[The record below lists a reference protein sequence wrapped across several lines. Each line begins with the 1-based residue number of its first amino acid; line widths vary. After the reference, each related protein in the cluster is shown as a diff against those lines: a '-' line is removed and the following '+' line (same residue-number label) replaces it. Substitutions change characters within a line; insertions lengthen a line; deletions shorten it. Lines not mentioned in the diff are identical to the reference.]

1 MHGIGSMGSD
11 LVQSM
16 PRLPPVR
23 RQAARYISWDRPQF
37 QASGLS
43 FRLLPSVRLILP
55 SSSRASIYGI
65 NHLHSVQRIRQA
77 ARYFLP
83 TPRAT
88 SCLLHAPSCVF
99 RCCCVVAC
107 WRWCRRLLSCDQ
119 QLCKPFRQ
127 DQREKWSRLHLRLLF
142 PSTARMRPSPV
153 ACVRCCHLPLQ
164 LVIRFRVVGFRSMGD
179 SGSRCPGVLSRAAL
193 SVSPL

>member
-1 MHGIGSMGSD
+1 MGSD

-43 FRLLPSVRLILP
+43 FRLLPSVRL
-55 SSSRASIYGI
+55 
-65 NHLHSVQRIRQA
+65 HSVQRIRQA

-88 SCLLHAPSCVF
+88 SCLLHAPSCVMG
-99 RCCCVVAC
+99 CCCVVAC
-107 WRWCRRLLSCDQ
+107 LRWCRRLLSCDQ